1 MRRSLLVFALLTC
14 GLQPLS
20 ARLRAPSCEAAM
32 AFVLAAQLDAIE
44 MSFGKRVDDMTADDF
59 SQAIDIVSVCM
70 DAVAAAPPDVPG
82 LLPRE
87 KKRTQVNAL
96 TALAE
101 DLRFYQ
107 IRQREREPRAAK

>member
-1 MRRSLLVFALLTC
+1 MRRSLLVFALLIC
-14 GLQPLS
+14 GLQPVS
-20 ARLRAPSCEAAM
+20 ARLRAPSCDAAI
-32 AFVLAAQLDAIE
+32 AFALTQLDAIE

-87 KKRTQVNAL
+87 RKRTQVNAL

-101 DLRFYQ
+101 DLVFFRN
-107 IRQREREPRAAK
+107 RQRERERRAAK